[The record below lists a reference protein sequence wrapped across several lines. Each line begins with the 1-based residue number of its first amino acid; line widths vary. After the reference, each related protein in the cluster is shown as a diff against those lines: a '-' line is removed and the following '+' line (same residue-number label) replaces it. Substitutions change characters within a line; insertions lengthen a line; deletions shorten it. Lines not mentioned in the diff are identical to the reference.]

1 MPPIVSV
8 PVPAFVNVWL
18 FPLARRLPVIP
29 ASPKAVSVSVRA
41 PAVSVSL
48 QILPVIVT
56 VPLAL
61 KVSPSLLAPAM
72 LPEVEAKL
80 KP

>member
-1 MPPIVSV
+1 M
-8 PVPAFVNVWL
+8 
-18 FPLARRLPVIP
+18 IP

-41 PAVSVSL
+41 PVVSASL

-61 KVSPSLLAPAM
+61 KVSASLLAPDM
-72 LPEVEAKL
+72 WPDVEVKL